1 MWGGEINE
9 DNGCGGEKERTT
21 ETKVDGHC
29 SIFYLR
35 NISKIRHRLDR
46 RTTATLVH
54 AYATSWLD
62 NGNALLGGHPPK
74 FPHSLDKRQAVY

>member
-1 MWGGEINE
+1 MW
-9 DNGCGGEKERTT
+9 GEKERKT

-46 RTTATLVH
+46 RTTATLVY
-54 AYATSWLD
+54 AYVTSRMN
-62 NGNALLGGHPPK
+62 NGNAMLGGLPQTLL
-74 FPHSLDKRQAVY
+74 SEVQ